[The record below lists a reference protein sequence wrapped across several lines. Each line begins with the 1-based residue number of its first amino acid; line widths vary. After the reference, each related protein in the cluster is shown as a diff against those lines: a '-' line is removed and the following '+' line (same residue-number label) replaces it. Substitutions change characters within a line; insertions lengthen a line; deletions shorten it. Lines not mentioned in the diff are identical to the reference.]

1 MEAVTSSLVRQ
12 FSVKRIGK
20 SLSERAVD
28 TVAAEEPLEIRLS
41 YWFKNARSVESLA
54 ITMRTPGHDA
64 ELAVGFLYAE
74 GIIQSHRDIV
84 EMRKLGGEESNE
96 ILIEVSAEVDVQ
108 IWRMSRATFVN
119 SSCGVCGKRSME
131 SLTGHARTEAND
143 GVEVRASLI
152 TKLPEILRTAQ
163 TGFSQT
169 GGLHGAAFID
179 ANGEM
184 KAAFE
189 DIGRH
194 NALDKL
200 IGWALL
206 GEQLPL
212 RNRIIFLSSRSSFEL
227 VQKAATAGA
236 SVLATVGSPSSLAIE
251 SARQYGLTLIGFV
264 RDERFNIY
272 SGDWRIN
279 SS

>member
-1 MEAVTSSLVRQ
+1 MEAATDSLVRQ
-12 FSVKRIGK
+12 FSVKRISK
-20 SLSERAVD
+20 SLSERALD
-28 TVAAEEPLEIRLS
+28 TVATEEPLEIRLS

-54 ITMRTPGHDA
+54 LTMRTPGHDI

-74 GIIQSHRDIV
+74 GVIQSHCDIV
-84 EMRKLGGEESNE
+84 EMRKLGGEQSNE
-96 ILIEVSAEVDVQ
+96 ILIEISAEVDVQ

-119 SSCGVCGKRSME
+119 SSCGVCGKRSVE
-131 SLTGHARTEAND
+131 SISGRTRTEAND
-143 GVEVRASLI
+143 GLEVGASLI

-163 TGFSQT
+163 SGFSQT
-169 GGLHGAAFID
+169 GGLHGAALID
-179 ANGEM
+179 PNGEM

-200 IGWALL
+200 VGWALL
-206 GEQLPL
+206 NEQLPL

-251 SARQYGLTLIGFV
+251 FARQYGLTLIGFV

-279 SS
+279 FS

>member
-1 MEAVTSSLVRQ
+1 MVAGTDSLMRQ
-12 FSVKRIGK
+12 FSVKRIRK

-28 TVAAEEPLEIRLS
+28 SVATEEPLEIRLS
-41 YWFKNARSVESLA
+41 YRFKNARLVDTLA
-54 ITMRTPGHDA
+54 LTMRTPGHDT
-64 ELAVGFLYAE
+64 ELAMGFLYTE

-84 EMRKLGGEESNE
+84 EIRKLGANESNE
-96 ILIEVSAEVDVQ
+96 ILIEISAEVDVQ

-131 SLTGHARTEAND
+131 SLAGRTRTESND

-152 TKLPEILRTAQ
+152 TKLPEILCTAQ
-163 TGFSQT
+163 AGFSQT
-169 GGLHGAAFID
+169 GGLHAAALID
-179 ANGEM
+179 PNGDM

-206 GEQLPL
+206 KEQLPL
-212 RNRIIFLSSRSSFEL
+212 CNRIVFLSSRSSFEL

-272 SGDWRIN
+272 AGEWRIN
-279 SS
+279 S